1 MAAVDA
7 RHPTCGRCEKGGFQ
21 CQGYRRPLRFIN
33 STGRSAKSNLL
44 PQGGDSTRSTSRP
57 QDMKGGADNH
67 HVGNATLSRPTI
79 DNLRSLDTPP
89 SGLFSQSCLRIWPS
103 NDIVYTTSYAHV
115 AIATTAA
122 DDNLSALIIGSRVWA
137 QLHGDVAKH
146 VQKFVYNLLIAQGMG
161 LGALESHQW
170 IGGGM
175 QPSALE
181 LSVEAAALA
190 LHGRLTKHTVNLQQA
205 IMVYQ
210 LALRQLRTQLSSTDG
225 NFMLS
230 PTLNLSLLTVVMNM
244 ALFEVSCLWVV
255 WFTAE

>member
-1 MAAVDA
+1 
-7 RHPTCGRCEKGGFQ
+7 
-21 CQGYRRPLRFIN
+21 
-33 STGRSAKSNLL
+33 
-44 PQGGDSTRSTSRP
+44 
-57 QDMKGGADNH
+57 MKGGSDNH
-67 HVGNATLSRPTI
+67 NVGNATLSRTTI
-79 DNLRSLDTPP
+79 DNLDTPP

-103 NDIVYTTSYAHV
+103 NDIVFTTSYTHV

-122 DDNLSALIIGSRVWA
+122 DDNISALIIGSRVWA
-137 QLHGDVAKH
+137 QLDGDVAKH

-210 LALRQLRTQLSSTDG
+210 LALRQLRAQLSSTDG

-230 PTLNLSLLTVVMNM
+230 PTLNVSLLTVVMNM
-244 ALFEVSCLWVV
+244 ALFEVSCLWAV